1 MSKNFIRG
9 ALVFCAAI
17 RQSLFRQNVLTENL
31 SNFSFVK
38 ASRYTVGVVDVNC
51 LVGTAG

>member
-17 RQSLFRQNVLTENL
+17 RQSLFNVLTQNS

-38 ASRYTVGVVDVNC
+38 VSRYTVGVVDVNC